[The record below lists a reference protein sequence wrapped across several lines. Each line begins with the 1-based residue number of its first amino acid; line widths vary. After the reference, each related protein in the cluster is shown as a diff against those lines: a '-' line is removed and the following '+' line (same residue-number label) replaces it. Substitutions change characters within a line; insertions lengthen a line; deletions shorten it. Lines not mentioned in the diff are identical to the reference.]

1 MAESELQLYIA
12 YAEKKPLPN
21 KVLELQ
27 IAQVSQSVLNMASTK
42 NNYKISDFLL
52 HEPKVEK
59 PPMTE
64 REAAILYGFDVEAY
78 EKKGA

>member
-27 IAQVSQSVLNMASTK
+27 IAQVSQHIVNMASDK
-42 NNYKISDFLL
+42 NKYKISDFLL

-59 PPMTE
+59 APITE
-64 REAAILYGFDVEAY
+64 REAAILYGFDVDAY